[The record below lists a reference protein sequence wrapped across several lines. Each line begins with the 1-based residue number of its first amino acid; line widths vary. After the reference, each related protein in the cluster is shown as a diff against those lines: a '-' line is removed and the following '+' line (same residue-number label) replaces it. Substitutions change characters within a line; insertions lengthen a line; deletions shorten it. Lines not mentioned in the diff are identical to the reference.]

1 MRDMIQNELLSNIKY
16 DKPIIIINA
25 PTGSGKT
32 KVFLDSINHIRSMYK
47 NLERIFYFSPLL
59 ALTEDFE
66 DKLADT
72 ILVYNHLFSGSI
84 EEKRRI
90 AEGSQAYQAQWIF
103 ENESFNRPFTI
114 TTTQRLLITLFSNNH
129 ADKLKLASFRNSLLI
144 IDEVQ
149 TIPKYILR
157 SLIGILENMHK
168 FLGTRTILVSATIP
182 YELRLIPIT
191 QPSIESLESYLN
203 LTKKKYKFS
212 TLVNFGNRRRR

>member
-168 FLGTRTILVSATIP
+168 FLGTRTILVRATIP